1 MGNELMIDYLDEYGV
16 IRRKVIDDMEFCV
29 RDGDAYFISEGEKYC
44 VPLEKVF
51 QVYTN

>member
-1 MGNELMIDYLDEYGV
+1 MGKELMIDYLDE
-16 IRRKVIDDMEFCV
+16 MEFCV
-29 RDGDAYFISEGEKYC
+29 RDGDAYFISEGEKDC